1 MKYSALRK
9 AVLDANFELYQ
20 SGLVI
25 STFGNVSAI
34 DRREGVVG
42 IKPSGVSYKAMNTG
56 DIVVT
61 DLDGNVIDGSMRPSS
76 DLDTHLEL
84 YRSFKDIGAV
94 VHTHSFYATA
104 WAQSGQG
111 IPAMGTTHADYFNGT
126 IPVTRQ
132 LTDAEIRDDYVRNT
146 GKVIAEALGNND
158 PLSIPAALVND
169 HGPFC
174 WGVDAADAV
183 HNAEMLE
190 AVARIAFHSR
200 QISQESPQISPV
212 LLGRHFQRKHG
223 KSATYGQ
230 PARSK
235 QV

>member
-1 MKYSALRK
+1 MKYAELRK
-9 AVLDANFELYQ
+9 SVLDANFELYD

-34 DRREGVVG
+34 DREQGVVA
-42 IKPSGVSYKAMNTG
+42 IKPSGVSYKAMTAA

-61 DLDGNVIDGSMRPSS
+61 DLEGNIVDGTMRPSS

-84 YRSFKDIGAV
+84 YKSFKSIGAV
-94 VHTHSFYATA
+94 VHTHSFFATA

-126 IPVTRQ
+126 IPVTRK
-132 LTDAEIRDDYVRNT
+132 LRDDEIRDDYVRNT
-146 GKVIAEALGNND
+146 GKVIVEALGNNT

-174 WGVDAADAV
+174 WGKDAADAV

-190 AVARIAFHSR
+190 AVAKIAFHSR
-200 QISQESPQISPV
+200 QLNQADPEISAA
-212 LLGRHFQRKHG
+212 LLDRHYQRKHG
-223 KSATYGQ
+223 QSATYGQ
-230 PARSK
+230 PDGSK
-235 QV
+235 

>member
-1 MKYSALRK
+1 MKYAELRK
-9 AVLDANFELYQ
+9 AVLDANFELYN

-34 DRREGVVG
+34 DREQGVVA
-42 IKPSGVSYKAMNTG
+42 IKPSGVSYKAMTAA

-61 DLDGNVIDGSMRPSS
+61 DLDGAIVDGTMRPSS

-84 YRSFKDIGAV
+84 YKSFKAIGAV
-94 VHTHSFYATA
+94 VHTHSFFATA

-126 IPVTRQ
+126 IPVTRK
-132 LTDAEIRDDYVRNT
+132 LSDDEIRDDYVRNT
-146 GKVIAEALGNND
+146 GKVIAEALGNNS

-174 WGVDAADAV
+174 WGKDAADAV

-190 AVARIAFHSR
+190 AVAKIAFHSR
-200 QISQESPQISPV
+200 QLNQADPEISAA
-212 LLGRHFQRKHG
+212 LLDRHYQRKHG
-223 KSATYGQ
+223 QSATYGQ
-230 PARSK
+230 PYDSK
-235 QV
+235 

>member
-1 MKYSALRK
+1 MKYAELRK
-9 AVLDANFELYQ
+9 SVLDANFELYD

-34 DRREGVVG
+34 DREQGVVA
-42 IKPSGVSYKAMNTG
+42 IKPSGVSYKAMNTS

-61 DLDGNVIDGSMRPSS
+61 DLDGTIIDGDMRPSS
-76 DLDTHLEL
+76 DLDTHIEL
-84 YRSFKDIGAV
+84 YKSFKAIGAI

-104 WAQSGQG
+104 WAQSGRA

-146 GKVIAEALGNND
+146 GRVIAEALGNND
-158 PLSIPAALVND
+158 PLAIPAALVND

-183 HNAEMLE
+183 HHAEMLE
-190 AVARIAFHSR
+190 AVARVAFHSR
-200 QISQESPQISPV
+200 QVSQESLEISAA
-212 LLGRHFQRKHG
+212 LLDRHFQRKHG
-223 KSATYGQ
+223 KAATYGQ

>member
-1 MKYSALRK
+1 MKYEALRK
-9 AVLDANFELYQ
+9 SVLDANFELYN

-34 DRREGVVG
+34 DREQAVVA
-42 IKPSGVSYKAMNTG
+42 IKPSGVSYKAMTAA

-61 DLDGNVIDGSMRPSS
+61 DLDGNIVDGTMRPSS

-84 YRSFKDIGAV
+84 YKSFKSIGAV
-94 VHTHSFYATA
+94 VHTHSFFATA

-126 IPVTRQ
+126 IPVTRK
-132 LTDAEIRDDYVRNT
+132 LSDDEIRDDYVRNT
-146 GKVIAEALGNND
+146 GKVIAEALGNNS

-174 WGVDAADAV
+174 WGRDAADAV

-190 AVARIAFHSR
+190 AVAKIAFHSR
-200 QISQESPQISPV
+200 QLNQADPEISAA
-212 LLGRHFQRKHG
+212 LLDRHYQRKHG
-223 KSATYGQ
+223 QSATYGQ
-230 PARSK
+230 PDGSK
-235 QV
+235 

>member
-1 MKYSALRK
+1 MKYAELRK
-9 AVLDANFELYQ
+9 AVLDANFELYN

-34 DRREGVVG
+34 DREQGVVA
-42 IKPSGVSYKAMNTG
+42 IKPSGVSYKAMTAA

-61 DLDGNVIDGSMRPSS
+61 DLDGAIVDGTMRPSS

-84 YRSFKDIGAV
+84 YKSFKAIGAV
-94 VHTHSFYATA
+94 VHTHSFFATA

-126 IPVTRQ
+126 IPVTRK
-132 LTDAEIRDDYVRNT
+132 LSDDEIRDDYVRNT
-146 GKVIAEALGNND
+146 GKVIAEALGNNS

-174 WGVDAADAV
+174 WGKDAADAV

-190 AVARIAFHSR
+190 AVAKIAFHAR
-200 QISQESPQISPV
+200 QLNQADPEISAA
-212 LLGRHFQRKHG
+212 LLDRHYQRKHG
-223 KSATYGQ
+223 QSATYGQ
-230 PARSK
+230 PYDSK
-235 QV
+235 

>member
-1 MKYSALRK
+1 
-9 AVLDANFELYQ
+9 
-20 SGLVI
+20 
-25 STFGNVSAI
+25 
-34 DRREGVVG
+34 
-42 IKPSGVSYKAMNTG
+42 MNTG

>member
-1 MKYSALRK
+1 MKYAELRK
-9 AVLDANFELYQ
+9 SVLDANFKLYD

-34 DRREGVVG
+34 DREQGVVA
-42 IKPSGVSYKAMNTG
+42 IKPSGVSYKAMTAA

-61 DLDGNVIDGSMRPSS
+61 DLDGNIVDGTMRPSS

-84 YRSFKDIGAV
+84 YRSFKAIGAV
-94 VHTHSFYATA
+94 VHTHSFFATA
-104 WAQSGQG
+104 WAQSGKG

-126 IPVTRQ
+126 IPVTRK
-132 LTDAEIRDDYVRNT
+132 LRDDEIKDDYVRNT
-146 GKVIAEALGNND
+146 GKVIVEALGNNR

-174 WGVDAADAV
+174 WGTDAAEAV

-190 AVARIAFHSR
+190 AVAKIAFHSR
-200 QISQESPQISPV
+200 QLNLDDQEISAA
-212 LLGRHFQRKHG
+212 LLDRHYQRKHG
-223 KSATYGQ
+223 HSATYGQ
-230 PARSK
+230 PDGSK
-235 QV
+235 